1 MADNPIVEPES
12 LFYNQEEPEEALEV
26 AEEKPEEVE
35 AEEEEAEDAEESDAE
50 SEESEGEEDSEEEA
64 EQEESDEE
72 SYVEIDGREIT
83 LKQIKDWES
92 GSLRQSD
99 YTQKTQALA
108 SERKEFEAEKE
119 TLVSNV
125 ASEKFKALDDSIIEL
140 ETMITSDEEDIDWK
154 DLREYDPDEYLKK
167 KEQLDKRKDALA
179 KAKNVKV
186 EAEKTQKQTLSNVES
201 KAMADAH
208 PEWFD
213 GGKTTEAYTKQMSV
227 VNAYFKKHD
236 WTAEDQKNVSTAK
249 SWEAII
255 QAANSDA
262 KKAKA
267 SKTKQKIKKL
277 PITTKPSKKSQSNKS
292 KPIEDVFYG

>member
-12 LFYNQEEPEEALEV
+12 LFYNQEEPKEALEV
-26 AEEKPEEVE
+26 AEEKPEEVD
-35 AEEEEAEDAEESDAE
+35 AEDEEAEDAEESDAE
-50 SEESEGEEDSEEEA
+50 SEESEGEEESEDDT
-64 EQEESDEE
+64 EQEESDDE

-83 LKQIKDWES
+83 LAQIKDWES

-119 TLVSNV
+119 TLVSNI
-125 ASEKFKALDDSIIEL
+125 ASEKFKALDESIIEL
-140 ETMITSDEEDIDWK
+140 ETMIKSDDEDIDWK

-179 KAKNVKV
+179 KAKDAKV

-208 PEWFD
+208 PEWFKD
-213 GGKTTEAYTKQMSV
+213 GKTTEAYTKQMGV
-227 VNAYFKKHD
+227 VNEYFTKNG
-236 WTAEDQKNVSTAK
+236 WTAEDQNAVSTAK

-255 QAANSDA
+255 QAANIDA

-267 SKTKQKIKKL
+267 SKTKQKIRKL
-277 PITTKPSKKSQSNKS
+277 PITTKPSKKSQNKS
-292 KPIEDVFYG
+292 TPIEDVFYG